1 MQYEEL
7 VAKVAA
13 SAGVHPSRVKTD
25 LLALPEGLMALE
37 EGDKVRTPLGVFRM
51 TKRAPRKV
59 VPPGSQETVEVG
71 AELVVKLRAGT
82 RLRGEP

>member
-1 MQYEEL
+1 MQYEDL
-7 VAKVAA
+7 VATVAA
-13 SAGVHPSRVKTD
+13 SAGVHPSRVKKV
-25 LLALPEGLMALE
+25 LFALPDGLAALE

-59 VPPGSQETVEVG
+59 LPPGSTEPVEVE

-82 RLRGEP
+82 RLRRQP